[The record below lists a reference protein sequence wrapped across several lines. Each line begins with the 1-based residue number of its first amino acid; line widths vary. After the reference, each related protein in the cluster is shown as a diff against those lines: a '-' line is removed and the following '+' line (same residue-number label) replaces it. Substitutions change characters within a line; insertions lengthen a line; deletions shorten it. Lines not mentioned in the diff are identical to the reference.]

1 MKLGK
6 LAYISDLRTI
16 WKHEEKEFTPWLAD
30 NITLLGEA
38 LRIDLEVISVEHDV
52 GAFSLDILAKDSG
65 SGNIVA
71 IENQLEITDHS
82 HLGQIITYAS
92 GVDAKTVVWISK
104 EVREEHRKAIDWLNQ
119 ITNEETEFFAIEI
132 QLIIVDDSSPA
143 PFFKVKASPNDWSKE
158 QKGKLN
164 KTENISE
171 RQEDYHRFFIALL
184 ELIHIEMPGFTNSK
198 KVGHDSWKTFPAG
211 ISGISYSIAFRTG
224 NRMSCELYFDVGSK
238 DINKER
244 YDNIFLYKDEIEKTL
259 GALSWERL
267 DDRNASRIA
276 VYKDYTNETDMVNW
290 ALEKLKS
297 FRDCFKGY
305 ISLACSAKPNDQ

>member
-1 MKLGK
+1 MELGK
-6 LAYISDLRTI
+6 LSYISDLRTI
-16 WKHEEKEFTPWLAD
+16 WRHEEKEFTPWLAE
-30 NITLLGEA
+30 NIILLGEA
-38 LRIDLEVISVEHDV
+38 LGIDLEVISVEHDV

-71 IENQLEITDHS
+71 IENQLEITDHN

-119 ITNEETEFFAIEI
+119 ITGEDMEFFAIEI
-132 QLIIVDDSSPA
+132 QLIKVDDSSPA

-158 QKGKLN
+158 QKGKLKKN
-164 KTENISE
+164 ENTSE
-171 RQEDYHRFFIALL
+171 RQEDYHRFFTALL

-198 KVGHDSWKTFPAG
+198 KANYDSWKSFPTG
-211 ISGISYSIAFRTG
+211 GSGINYTIAFRAG

-238 DINKER
+238 DVNKER
-244 YDNIFLYKDEIEKTL
+244 YDNILRYKDEIEKTL
-259 GALSWERL
+259 SELSWERL

-276 VYKDYTNETDMVNW
+276 VYKEYTNETDMVNW

-305 ISLACSAKPNDQ
+305 ISQACNTK

>member
-6 LAYISDLRTI
+6 LDFISDLRTI

-38 LRIDLEVISVEHDV
+38 LGIDLEVISVEHDV

-71 IENQLEITDHS
+71 IENQLEITDHN

-104 EVREEHRKAIDWLNQ
+104 DVREEHRKAIDWLNQ
-119 ITNEETEFFAIEI
+119 ITNEEMEFFAIEI
-132 QLIIVDDSSPA
+132 QLIKVDDSSPA
-143 PFFKVKASPNDWSKE
+143 PLFKVKASPNDWSKE
-158 QKGKLN
+158 QKGKLR
-164 KTENISE
+164 KTENISV
-171 RQEDYHRFFIALL
+171 RQENYHSFFEALL
-184 ELIHIEMPGFTNSK
+184 ELIHKEMPGFTNSK
-198 KVGHDSWKTFPAG
+198 KVSHDSWKNFPSG
-211 ISGISYSIAFRTG
+211 TSGISYSIAFRNG
-224 NRMSCELYFDVGSK
+224 NRMSCELYFDAGNK

-244 YDNIFLYKDEIEKTL
+244 YDNILQYKDEIEKTL
-259 GALSWERL
+259 GKLSWERL

-276 VYKDYTNETDMVNW
+276 VYKEYTNETEMVSW
-290 ALEKLKS
+290 ALEKLKN

-305 ISLACSAKPNDQ
+305 ISIACSTSTND